1 MNFSNHPYVV
11 FPYINYY
18 FNSIALIP
26 ALLNNS
32 DLASNDVTLCLTI
45 TFQTFL

>member
-32 DLASNDVTLCLTI
+32 WIWLVMMSLCV
-45 TFQTFL
+45 